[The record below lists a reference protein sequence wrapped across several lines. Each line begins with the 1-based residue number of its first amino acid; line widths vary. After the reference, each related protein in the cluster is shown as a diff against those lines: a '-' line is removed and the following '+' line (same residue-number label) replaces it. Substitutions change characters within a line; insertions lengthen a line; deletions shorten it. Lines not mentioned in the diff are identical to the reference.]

1 MGREWILERRLVMWW
16 HWRWVIVTIGILHV
30 LFCLFAN
37 VCNKKL
43 CFFNHAPVKKRKS
56 PGLSHYLSCPNTSV
70 LASSSSC
77 LSSHKK
83 AKILDMCS
91 GFHHS
96 SWEILL
102 LKASSLIPIALISPH
117 GLLLIFFTHSS
128 FPNFTKAFTWQSR
141 PLATL
146 HENKHVYTSLP
157 VN

>member
-1 MGREWILERRLVMWW
+1 MYFSACLQMS
-16 HWRWVIVTIGILHV
+16 VI
-30 LFCLFAN
+30 
-37 VCNKKL
+37 KS
-43 CFFNHAPVKKRKS
+43 CFFNHAPVKRRKS

-77 LSSHKK
+77 LSSRKK

-91 GFHHS
+91 GFHHP

-117 GLLLIFFTHSS
+117 GLLLIIFTHSS

-146 HENKHVYTSLP
+146 HENKHIYTSEKSLWTKSGLWKP
-157 VN
+157 SWLGVCVWLT